1 MRYCLKFPEK
11 PENADDLKDCDGVF
25 IDVIGE
31 IEGKDGWHLNI
42 ICDNLPVELAE
53 FEVFPE
59 NPYRVWL

>member
-1 MRYCLKFPEK
+1 MRYYLKFPSK
-11 PENADDLKDCDGVF
+11 PALADTLVSDE
-25 IDVIGE
+25 DVQVDIIGE
-31 IEGKDGWHLNI
+31 IPDKDGWHLNL